1 MNTKVL
7 VELVSAGT
15 FTVLLLAISYKVE
28 DPEHPD
34 HDGLPRNGYARLIRL
49 VFGAKHENHRLKRAK
64 NNVLHRDDHS
74 EFQLDLDNRI
84 APLVMPVPSRPG
96 FRRSRPNRSSI
107 QIRTNHGSSNDLN
120 HALA

>member
-34 HDGLPRNGYARLIRL
+34 HDHLPRNGYARLIRL
-49 VFGAKHENHRLKRAK
+49 ISLAAAMITAALMIIGSFFN
-64 NNVLHRDDHS
+64 
-74 EFQLDLDNRI
+74 
-84 APLVMPVPSRPG
+84 
-96 FRRSRPNRSSI
+96 PNEVGISCVIIPIVGIIIFFVIFKIGKEKSK
-107 QIRTNHGSSNDLN
+107 
-120 HALA
+120 